1 MTATV
6 SSEPQAGGGSPVAR
20 LIDNLPLKRSQIL
33 ILSVVLAAMMI
44 DGVAIHLLSD
54 VAPIIIQE
62 WKLSRAE
69 FGPAMAGSLIGMI
82 FGTATGGWL
91 GDRYGQ
97 KRILTIAIILFGIA
111 TLAASLS
118 GDLTS
123 LFLMRMAG
131 GLGFGAAAPNAIA
144 LVVDWVPARIR
155 TKAMALLSISA
166 PLGGAVGAAAAT
178 AIIPEYG
185 WRGCFVAAGVV
196 SLLMAVVVIAVLPES
211 LTFLNRRGEHGKL
224 NALLQRFL
232 NSQIDQ
238 RELAESK
245 PVTRTGK
252 SKVAAIPREYRR
264 LAVGTCI
271 ANFSVHVASL
281 GIVAWATVYLTGKGF
296 TLNQALHTVVAG
308 NLLAVG
314 GALASAYVVEL
325 LGSRKL
331 LIGCMILTLGCIALA
346 AVELA
351 VLNGPPDSMI
361 VLLVQAELA
370 AAMFLIGMCMTTLW
384 TIMAHGYPPEH
395 RGTGIG
401 ASLTLGRVGIL
412 VILLSGGAL
421 VGVDPH
427 TLFPFF
433 GVVAVALVGTLIGAL
448 IIDRHVPPR
457 RRAS

>member
-1 MTATV
+1 MTATIP
-6 SSEPQAGGGSPVAR
+6 SGAPPHAGSPIAR
-20 LIDNLPLKRSQIL
+20 LIDDLPLQRSQIM
-33 ILSVVLAAMMI
+33 IVAVVLAAMMI

-54 VAPIIIQE
+54 VAPIIIAE

-82 FGTATGGWL
+82 FGTAAGGWL

-97 KRILTIAIILFGIA
+97 KRILTWAIVLFGLA

-118 GDLTS
+118 GNLTT

-178 AIIPEYG
+178 VIIPEYG

-211 LTFLNRRGEHGKL
+211 LTFLNRFGEHGRL

-232 NSQIDQ
+232 NSNIDQ

-245 PVTRTGK
+245 PVARAVKTRA
-252 SKVAAIPREYRR
+252 AAIPREYRR

-281 GIVAWATVYLTGKGF
+281 GIVAWATVYLSGKGF
-296 TLNQALHTVVAG
+296 SLNQALHTVVAG

-331 LIGCMILTLGCIALA
+331 LIGGMMLALGCIAFA

-351 VLNGPPDSMI
+351 ALNGPPGSMI

-384 TIMAHGYPPEH
+384 TIMAHAYPPEH

-421 VGVDPH
+421 VGADPQS
-427 TLFPFF
+427 LLPFF
-433 GVVAVALVGTLIGAL
+433 GVIAVALAGTLIGAL
-448 IIDRHVPPR
+448 IIDRHVPAR
-457 RRAS
+457 RQAS